1 MTKLAEASK
10 ADRPASAGERARAR
24 TLIEGGTYMP
34 KQNITRTLEGDV
46 LPHLDAAYNLA
57 RWLTRN
63 AQDAEDVVQEA
74 CLRARRCFAGFR
86 GGNGRTWLLTIV
98 RGTCYSWL
106 KQNRP
111 LKTAMASEENN
122 WEAQNSSLNPE
133 ASPFRDANR
142 QQFTQA
148 LEGLP
153 IQFRELLVLREME
166 DLSYKQIADVT
177 DLPLATVMLNIS
189 GARERLRQS
198 LAVVA
203 NSTLR
208 QEQRVIEQ
216 LQS

>member
-1 MTKLAEASK
+1 MPKENI
-10 ADRPASAGERARAR
+10 AR
-24 TLIEGGTYMP
+24 TLE
-34 KQNITRTLEGDV
+34 DAV

-63 AQDAEDVVQEA
+63 AQGAEDVVQEA
-74 CLRARRCFAGFR
+74 CSRARRCFAGFR
-86 GGNGRTWLLTIV
+86 GGDGRTWLLTIV
-98 RGTCYSWL
+98 RDICYSWL
-106 KQNRP
+106 KQNRL
-111 LKTAMASEENN
+111 LKTAVASDENN

-133 ASPFRDANR
+133 ASLLRDANR
-142 QQFTQA
+142 QQFMQA
-148 LEGLP
+148 LEELP

-177 DLPLATVMLNIS
+177 TIPLATVMLNIS

-203 NSTLR
+203 NNTLR